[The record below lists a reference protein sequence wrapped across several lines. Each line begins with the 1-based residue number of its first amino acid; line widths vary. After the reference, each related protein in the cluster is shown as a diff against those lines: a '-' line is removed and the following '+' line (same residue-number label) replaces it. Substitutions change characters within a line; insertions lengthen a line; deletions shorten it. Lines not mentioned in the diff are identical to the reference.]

1 MRTLHTSTPEA
12 PGYLLTFEGG
22 EGGGKGTQIEG
33 LVAHLRSLGYPVTQ
47 THEPGGTRIGDAVRR
62 ILLDPDH
69 RGMDGRTEL
78 LLYEA
83 SRAQLLR
90 EVIHPALAQGHVV
103 VCDRFS
109 DSTTVYQGYA
119 RGIALAVIT
128 QLNTITTGGLRP
140 DCTVLLDL
148 DPGIGL
154 QRIQERARLDRV
166 EAEALAFHQ
175 QVRQG
180 YRMLA
185 AEEPE
190 RFLVIDASQP
200 PDRIQTALRGAVLT
214 RLCDAGL
221 MPCDLAQVH
230 GAYGACG
237 SCTSASRETK
247 PCPAIRAA
255 RTSVSTR

>member
-1 MRTLHTSTPEA
+1 MMTLHTSTPEA

-154 QRIQERARLDRV
+154 QRIQERAHLDRV
-166 EAEALAFHQ
+166 EAEGLAFHQ
-175 QVRQG
+175 RVRQG

-200 PDRIQTALRGAVLT
+200 PDRIQTALRTAAVT
-214 RLCDAGL
+214 RLCHAGL
-221 MPCDLAQVH
+221 LPPDLARIH
-230 GAYGACG
+230 GAHRARG
-237 SCTSASRETK
+237 SCTFAGRETE
-247 PCPAIRAA
+247 PCPMIRAA
-255 RTSVSTR
+255 RAGSSGR